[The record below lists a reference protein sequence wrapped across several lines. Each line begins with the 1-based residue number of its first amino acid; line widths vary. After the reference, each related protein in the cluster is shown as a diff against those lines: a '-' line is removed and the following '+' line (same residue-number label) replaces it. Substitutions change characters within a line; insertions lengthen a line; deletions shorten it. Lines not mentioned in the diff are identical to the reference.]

1 MKRVDFQRKPSQ
13 GQTRWQARPK
23 GTTFR
28 CVIVW
33 LAAVLWLVIVA
44 WSLALMRAAGSSA
57 RRTAP
62 PARGREDPP
71 RLPRP
76 LGRHTE
82 LVVVTAEAVL
92 LVVVALVA
100 VAVSTADQWQPK
112 ELVGL
117 LVVLVLGSDFIVL
130 NAKRFRI
137 GASFLGIVLAMAV
150 LGPAP
155 AAAIGFLAA
164 VCDAIRSRTRGSYL
178 LSNLVTY
185 ATFPLVGGLAL
196 QWLRSVGHVD
206 EGAFAVAVF
215 VVFMAT
221 NLLNFAMIAGH
232 VVLLRGGSLR
242 QMFRFVYLPVLP
254 WELVTGLLTA
264 MAVYGF
270 ELYGAGII
278 GLFALALGVCQL
290 LLRALLQGQADGE
303 EVVRRTDQ
311 LDIRHEGMVGL
322 LLETLA
328 LRDPTAAR
336 HAAAVAHY
344 AHELARSAGLSERE
358 QAVVHTAGLLH
369 DIGKEALPDHILL
382 GRSELHAAERRLVE
396 RHPADGARLLLR
408 VEGLG
413 EVANAVLAHHE
424 RIDGQGYPDGLAGD
438 DIPMTARILTIAEVY
453 DVLTAHDSYKIPLGA
468 AEAEDEL
475 RRVAGSQ
482 LDGRLVWLFVTQ
494 VLRGTIVDHE
504 DRIADLEAELHIQRR
519 MRGVL
524 DQPLVLGPPTG

>member
-1 MKRVDFQRKPSQ
+1 MVAPPGAAHYLSVS
-13 GQTRWQARPK
+13 A
-23 GTTFR
+23 
-28 CVIVW
+28 VIIW
-33 LAAVLWLVIVA
+33 LAVALWVVIVA
-44 WSLALMRAAGSSA
+44 WSLALMRAASLGE
-57 RRTAP
+57 REIAP
-62 PARGREDPP
+62 APSNDPPPPP
-71 RLPRP
+71 RLPRA
-76 LGRHTE
+76 LGPHTE
-82 LVVVTAEAVL
+82 TIVVTAEAAL
-92 LVVVALVA
+92 LVVVAVSA
-100 VAVSTADQWQPK
+100 VALSTADQWQPP

-155 AAAIGFLAA
+155 AVAIGFLAA
-164 VCDAIRSRTRGSYL
+164 LCDAIRSRTRGSYL

-196 QWLRSVGHVD
+196 EWLQSVYPD

-221 NLLNFAMIAGH
+221 NLLNFTMIAGH
-232 VVLLRGGSLR
+232 VVLLRGGSLGR
-242 QMFRFVYLPVLP
+242 MFRFVYLPVLP

-270 ELYGAGII
+270 ELYGHGII

-328 LRDPTAAR
+328 LRDPAAAR

-344 AHELARSAGLSERE
+344 AHELARAAGLSERE

-424 RIDGQGYPDGLAGD
+424 RIDGHGYPDGLAGD
-438 DIPMTARILTIAEVY
+438 DIPMTARILAIAEVY
-453 DVLTAHDSYKIPLGA
+453 DVLTAPDSYKIPLGA

-494 VLRGTIVDHE
+494 VLRGTVIDHE
-504 DRIADLEAELHIQRR
+504 GRIADLETELQIQRR

-524 DQPLVLGPPTG
+524 DQPLVLGPPSA

>member
-1 MKRVDFQRKPSQ
+1 M
-13 GQTRWQARPK
+13 
-23 GTTFR
+23 
-28 CVIVW
+28 IVW
-33 LAAVLWLVIVA
+33 LAVVLWLVIVA
-44 WSLALMRAAGSSA
+44 WSLALMRAAGSSE
-57 RRTAP
+57 RRVEAHSK
-62 PARGREDPP
+62 REDPP
-71 RLPRP
+71 RVPQP

-82 LVVVTAEAVL
+82 LVVVVAEAAL
-92 LVVVALVA
+92 LVVVACVA
-100 VAVSTADQWQPK
+100 VAVSTPEQWEQK

-155 AAAIGFLAA
+155 ATAIGFLAA

-196 QWLRSVGHVD
+196 QWLQSGRSVD

-242 QMFRFVYLPVLP
+242 RMFLTVYVPVLP

-290 LLRALLQGQADGE
+290 LLRALLQGQVDGE

-311 LDIRHEGMVGL
+311 LNIRHEGMVGL

-344 AHELARSAGLSERE
+344 AHELARAAGLSERE

-424 RIDGQGYPDGLAGD
+424 RIDGHGYPDGLAGD
-438 DIPMTARILTIAEVY
+438 DIPMTARILAIAEVY
-453 DVLTAHDSYKIPLGA
+453 DVLTAPDSYKIPFGA

-494 VLRGTIVDHE
+494 VLRGTVIDHE
-504 DRIADLEAELHIQRR
+504 GRIADLETELHIQRR

-524 DQPLVLGPPTG
+524 DQPLVLGPPTA

>member
-1 MKRVDFQRKPSQ
+1 
-13 GQTRWQARPK
+13 
-23 GTTFR
+23 
-28 CVIVW
+28 VIVW
-33 LAAVLWLVIVA
+33 LAVVLWLVIVA
-44 WSLALMRAAGSSA
+44 WSLALMRAAGTGDRLIRPTPSK
-57 RRTAP
+57 
-62 PARGREDPP
+62 REDPP

-76 LGRHTE
+76 LGRRTE
-82 LVVVTAEAVL
+82 LVVVATEAIL
-92 LVVVALVA
+92 LAAVVFVA
-100 VAVSTADQWQPK
+100 VVVSTADQWQPR

-155 AAAIGFLAA
+155 AVAIGFLAA
-164 VCDAIRSRTRGSYL
+164 LCDAIRSRTRGSYL

-185 ATFPLVGGLAL
+185 ATFPLVGGIAL
-196 QWLRSVGHVD
+196 HWLRTVDPSD
-206 EGAFAVAVF
+206 EGAFALAVF
-215 VVFMAT
+215 AVFMAT

-232 VVLLRGGSLR
+232 VVLLRGGSLKR
-242 QMFRFVYLPVLP
+242 MFRFVYLPVLP
-254 WELVTGLLTA
+254 WELVTGSLTA

-290 LLRALLQGQADGE
+290 LLRALLQGQVDGE

-344 AHELARSAGLSERE
+344 AHELARAAGLAERE

-424 RIDGQGYPDGLAGD
+424 RIDGHGYPDGLAGD
-438 DIPMTARILTIAEVY
+438 EIPMTARILAIAEVY
-453 DVLTAHDSYKIPLGA
+453 DVLTAPDSYKIPLGA
-468 AEAEDEL
+468 AQAEEEL

-494 VLRGTIVDHE
+494 VLRGTVIDHE
-504 DRIADLEAELHIQRR
+504 GRIADLETELQIQRR